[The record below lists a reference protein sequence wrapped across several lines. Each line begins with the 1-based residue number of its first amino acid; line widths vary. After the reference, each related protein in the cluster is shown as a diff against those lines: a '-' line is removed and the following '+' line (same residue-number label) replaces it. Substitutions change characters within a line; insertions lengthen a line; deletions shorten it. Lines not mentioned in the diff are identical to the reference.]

1 MRRLDS
7 APTAIRTCQGVSFPS
22 PSWGGA
28 GVGCPQAGGKET
40 PLIAGFGFQAF
51 AGMTIISLVMR
62 ALDPRICCWLCAT
75 TEAASVGQGH
85 SPVLSVIRRKAHFL
99 IKGQGSRAVER
110 AGFDDHASRSP

>member
-7 APTAIRTCQGVSFPS
+7 APTAVRTCQGASGPWDRRQLLRVSTRRGEAS
-22 PSWGGA
+22 GG
-28 GVGCPQAGGKET
+28 VR
-40 PLIAGFGFQAF
+40 IWIQAF

-62 ALDPRICCWLCAT
+62 GLDPRICRWLCAI

-110 AGFDDHASRSP
+110 AGFDYHASRSP